1 MGKGACIKRKVSVR
15 NYITNTVMKKTN
27 RGQRGRVGGGGLEVE
42 DMEFARV
49 NLKT

>member
-27 RGQRGRVGGGGLEVE
+27 RGQRGGVGWGGWRL
-42 DMEFARV
+42 RIW
-49 NLKT
+49 NLQG